1 MFLLFPGEWHTY
13 TPDKETG
20 WNEYWIGFDGKIMEN
35 WEKNGFFSRESPI
48 FNIGLNEDIILLYKR
63 AILIAE
69 SQEANYQHGYLP

>member
-35 WEKNGFFSRESPI
+35 WEKNGFFSLLVYSGEATREDYEKC
-48 FNIGLNEDIILLYKR
+48 GMTVDLALNSLNDILP
-63 AILIAE
+63 
-69 SQEANYQHGYLP
+69 YL